1 MQIYRLDQILRN
13 AALGILVYPP
23 LHADNTITTLKKESL
38 WYCMH
43 CHTVSLHMETND
55 NLLYK
60 NLVSFCWGYNGFWI
74 NRLDIGVLVTYFGE
88 NLINYITQCIFI
100 TYGLGISEVLN

>member
-1 MQIYRLDQILRN
+1 MQAAYQQKIDLNNIKLVVLMQIYRLDQILRN

-23 LHADNTITTLKKESL
+23 LHADNTITTLQKESL

-60 NLVSFCWGYNGFWI
+60 NLVSFFWGYNGF
-74 NRLDIGVLVTYFGE
+74 
-88 NLINYITQCIFI
+88 
-100 TYGLGISEVLN
+100 